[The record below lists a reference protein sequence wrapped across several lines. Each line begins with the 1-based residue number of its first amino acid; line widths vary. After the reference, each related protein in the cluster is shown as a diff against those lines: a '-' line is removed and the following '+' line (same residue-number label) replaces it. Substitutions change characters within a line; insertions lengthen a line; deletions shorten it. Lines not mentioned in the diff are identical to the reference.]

1 MHLNVAPGAGGMGL
15 SPTVK
20 TSDVRASVS
29 KKSDWGSGYDGQF
42 SIENKNA
49 YDVLNWTMTFECP
62 EEFTWFSDGDISRSG
77 TTVKMVP
84 KDYNRVIKAG
94 ETKTLGFGGVKAVPS
109 DIKFEQILPMV
120 GDDPAEKTRGDWG
133 SKNIAPYVDACAFPV
148 PSLSEYSKKSGL
160 KYFTL
165 AFVTADRDGD
175 PSWGGTTPLD
185 TQFMLDQIRGV
196 RAGGGDV
203 SISFGGANGTELAV
217 AIGDVD
223 ALVDAYSE
231 VIDLYTLR
239 QMDMD
244 VEGGAVADAE
254 SVDRRNKAL
263 AILAAKYPDL
273 KISYCL
279 PVLPTGLTADGVAL
293 VKNAKANKV
302 PIDTWRCMSMDFGD
316 SAAPDPEGRMGD
328 YVIQS
333 AKATR
338 AQVEAAGYK
347 NPKIGVIPMI
357 GVNDVESEVFRLDD
371 AAEVRDFFN
380 ATPWMSYL
388 GFWSVNRDRPGS
400 HGAGPSDSG
409 ISQNP
414 YDFSKTFAS
423 AEPKPAPAKPK
434 PAPKKAPA
442 KPGAPGPSSGGPSSG
457 GPSSGGPSSGGPS
470 GKRLDPHPNPPTP
483 APIAHPVD
491 AKMFAPYAES
501 WLDKWNGVSLDKVP
515 GARAFTF
522 AFCLSNRGKPSF
534 DGTMP
539 IDRFLRETKAI
550 RAAGG
555 DVRISFGGATGRE
568 LATDVQ
574 DEKALLVAYKS
585 VVDLYKC
592 RCLDFDIEGP
602 AITDV
607 KTNSRRNRVLKKLQ
621 DAYPDLKIDFTV
633 AVMPSGLPREV
644 LTMLRDASSAGVRIN
659 SVNIMAM
666 NYFNDPKDDMGALSV
681 SAARS
686 TKKQLDAAK
695 IGAGVGITPMIGK
708 NDTNEIF
715 TLNDAETIVDF
726 ANSTSWVN
734 FLGFWAVGRDNSA
747 GTKLDI
753 QPFDF
758 IRAFSKF
765 SK

>member
-1 MHLNVAPGAGGMGL
+1 MT

-20 TSDVRASVS
+20 TSDVRASAT

-42 SIENKNA
+42 VIENKNP
-49 YDVLNWTMTFECP
+49 YDVLNWTMTYDCP
-62 EEFTWFSDGDISRSG
+62 EDFTWFSDGDLTRSG
-77 TTVKMVP
+77 TTVTMVP

-94 ETKTLGFGGVKAVPS
+94 ETKTLGFGGVKALPTN
-109 DIKFEQILPMV
+109 IKFHQILPLV
-120 GDDPAEKTRGDWG
+120 GDDPTEKTRGQWG
-133 SKNIAPYVDACAFPV
+133 SKNVAPYVDACAFPT
-148 PSLSEYSKKSGL
+148 PSLTEYSKNSGL
-160 KYFTL
+160 KYYTL
-165 AFVTADRDGD
+165 AFITADPHGD
-175 PSWGGTTPLD
+175 PAWGGTVPLD
-185 TQFMLDQIRGV
+185 TQYMLDQIREI
-196 RAGGGDV
+196 RAAGGDV
-203 SISFGGANGTELAV
+203 SISFGGANGIELAM
-217 AIGDVD
+217 AINDVD

-239 QMDMD
+239 QMDLD
-244 VEGGAVADAE
+244 IEGGAVADAE

-293 VKNAKANKV
+293 VKNAKKNNV

-316 SAAPDPEGRMGD
+316 SAAPNPEGKMGA

-333 AKATR
+333 AESTK
-338 AQVEAAGYK
+338 AQVEAAGYA
-347 NPKIGVIPMI
+347 NPSVGVIPMI

-371 AAEVRDFFN
+371 AAKVRDFFA
-380 ATPWMSYL
+380 ATPWMKYV
-388 GFWSVNRDRPGS
+388 GFWSVNRDKPGS

-409 ISQNP
+409 IAQNP
-414 YDFSKTFAS
+414 YDFSKTFVGS
-423 AEPKPAPAKPK
+423 PAETPSKTPSKTPTKPAKTPKPTKAPKPK
-434 PAPKKAPA
+434 PELPPTPA
-442 KPGAPGPSSGGPSSG
+442 V
-457 GPSSGGPSSGGPS
+457 PS

-483 APIAHPVD
+483 APIAHSVD
-491 AKMFAPYAES
+491 AKVFAPYVES
-501 WLDKWNGVSLDKVP
+501 WLSKWNGLSLDKVP
-515 GARAFTF
+515 DAKAFTF

-539 IDRFLRETKAI
+539 VDRFLPEAKAI
-550 RAAGG
+550 RAKGG

-592 RCLDFDIEGP
+592 KYLDFDIEGA
-602 AITDV
+602 AISDT

-633 AVMPSGLPREV
+633 AVMPTGVPQEV
-644 LTMLRDASSAGVRIN
+644 LTMLKDASSAGIKIN

-666 NYFNDPKDDMGALSV
+666 DYYNNPKDDMGKLAI
-681 SAARS
+681 SAAQS

-695 IGAGVGITPMIGK
+695 IVAGIGITPMIGK

-715 TLNDAETIVDF
+715 TLDNAKAVVDF
-726 ANSTSWVN
+726 AKATPWVN
-734 FLGFWAVGRDNSA
+734 FLGFWALGRDNSND
-747 GTKLDI
+747 TKLKI

-758 IRAFSKF
+758 TRAFSAF
-765 SK
+765 D